1 MYNYIGDTMD
11 SIKKRIDEL
20 IRIIKKANDEY
31 YLEDNPS
38 LTDQEYDRYMAE
50 LISLEERYPSLRRED
65 SPTLHVGT
73 KVQDK
78 FNKAVHKISM
88 LSLGNVFNEDEIRAF
103 DERIKKVDNPHYVC
117 ELKIDGLGISLTY
130 EKGVLIRGATRGDGV
145 VGEDITANV
154 RTIKSI
160 PLILNK
166 EIDIEVRGEIYLS
179 KDSFAKINAERE
191 MNGEPLF
198 QNCRNAAAGS
208 VRNLDANVT
217 KKRKLDCLIYHLPNP
232 LDYGLK
238 THYESLM
245 FMKELGFTTNYKCNR
260 LVKNIDEVLDYIKE
274 WTEKRASLPYDID
287 GIVIKVNDIAMQN
300 RLGFTA
306 KVPKWAT
313 AYKFP
318 AEEVV
323 TKLIDIIFT
332 VGRTGKITP
341 NAVLEPVR
349 VAGSTIRRATLHNED
364 NVVIKDIRPGDYV
377 VIHKAGDVI
386 PEVVR
391 SLKER
396 RTGDERPFQM
406 ISNCPICKTRIIR
419 KEEEADYYCPNE
431 ECPAR
436 KIENIIHFA
445 SRDAMNID
453 SMGESVIEE
462 LYNEG
467 YIRNIT
473 DIYDFD
479 KYKDELINLD
489 GYGKKKLDNLSKAIE
504 DSKKVSL
511 EKLLFGLGIRNV
523 GSKTAKILARRFK
536 SLDNIINTSIEELTS
551 IPDIGE
557 IIAKSIV
564 DYFSDKSNLEII
576 NRLKAFG
583 VNMEYINTSNT
594 EEKDEFKGKTFVLTG
609 TLVGITRDKATELI
623 ENLGGKVSSS
633 VSSKTS
639 CVIVGDNPGS
649 KYDKARALNIPIW
662 QEEEFLDKVNN

>member
-1 MYNYIGDTMD
+1 MND
-11 SIKKRIDEL
+11 SIKRRINEL
-20 IRIIKKANDEY
+20 IEIIEKANREY

-50 LISLEERYPSLRRED
+50 LISLEGRYPELKRED
-65 SPTLHVGT
+65 SPTSHVGT
-73 KVQDK
+73 KIQDK
-78 FNKAVHKISM
+78 FNKVTHKISM
-88 LSLGNVFNEDEIRAF
+88 LSLGNVFNEDEVRAF
-103 DERIKKVDNPHYVC
+103 DERIRKEDDPKYVC
-117 ELKIDGLGISLTY
+117 ELKIDGLAISLTY
-130 EKGVLIRGATRGDGV
+130 EKGVLVRGATRGDGV
-145 VGEDITANV
+145 VGEDITENI

-160 PLILNK
+160 PLVLDR
-166 EIDIEVRGEIYLS
+166 EIDIEVRGEVYLS
-179 KDSFAKINAERE
+179 KASFEKINKERE
-191 MNGEPLF
+191 ANGEPLF

-208 VRNLDANVT
+208 VRNLDANIT
-217 KKRKLDCLIYHLPNP
+217 KKRELDCLIYHLPNP
-232 LDYGLK
+232 LDYGIK
-238 THYESLM
+238 THFEALK
-245 FMKELGFTTNYKCNR
+245 FMKELGFNTNYKANR
-260 LVKNIDEVLDYIKE
+260 LVNNIDEVLDYIKE
-274 WTEKRASLPYDID
+274 WTDKRSSLPYDID
-287 GIVIKVNDIAMQN
+287 GIVIKVNDIYMQN

-323 TKLIDIIFT
+323 TRLIDIIFT

-349 VAGSTIRRATLHNED
+349 VAGSTISRATLHNED
-364 NVVIKDIRPGDYV
+364 NVVDKDIRPGDFV

-396 RTGDERPFQM
+396 RTGEEKTFNM
-406 ISNCPICKTRIIR
+406 IDNCPICGSRIIR
-419 KEEEADYYCPNE
+419 KEEEADYYCPNN

-453 SMGESVIEE
+453 GMGESVIEQ

-467 YIRNIT
+467 YIKSIT
-473 DIYDFD
+473 DIYEFD
-479 KYKDELINLD
+479 KYKEELIELD
-489 GYGKKKLDNLSKAIE
+489 GYGKKKIDNLEKAIE
-504 DSKKVSL
+504 DSKNNSL

-536 SLDNIINTSIEELTS
+536 TLDNISIAPLEELTIIS
-551 IPDIGE
+551 DIGN

-564 DYFSDKSNLEII
+564 DYFNDDKNKQII
-576 NRLKAFG
+576 NKLKEYNL
-583 VNMEYINTSNT
+583 NMKYINTSNM

-609 TLVGITRDKATELI
+609 TLISITRDKASEII

-639 CVIVGDNPGS
+639 IVVVGDNPGS
-649 KYDKARALNIPIW
+649 KFDKARSLGITIW
-662 QEEEFLDKVNN
+662 QEEEFLDKINN

>member
-1 MYNYIGDTMD
+1 MND
-11 SIKKRIDEL
+11 SIKKRINEL
-20 IRIIKKANDEY
+20 IEIIEKANKEY

-50 LISLEERYPSLRRED
+50 LISLEGRYPELKRED
-65 SPTLHVGT
+65 SPTSHVGT
-73 KVQDK
+73 KIQDK
-78 FNKAVHKISM
+78 FNKVTHKISM
-88 LSLGNVFNEDEIRAF
+88 LSLGNVFNEDEVRAF
-103 DERIKKVDNPHYVC
+103 DERIRKEDDPKYVC
-117 ELKIDGLGISLTY
+117 ELKIDGLAISLTY
-130 EKGVLIRGATRGDGV
+130 EKGVLVRGATRGDGV
-145 VGEDITANV
+145 VGEDITENI

-160 PLILNK
+160 PLVLDR
-166 EIDIEVRGEIYLS
+166 EIDIEVRGEVYLS
-179 KDSFAKINAERE
+179 KASFEKINKERE
-191 MNGEPLF
+191 EKGEPLF

-217 KKRKLDCLIYHLPNP
+217 KKRDLDCLIYHLPNP
-232 LDYGLK
+232 LDYGIK
-238 THYESLM
+238 THYEALA
-245 FMKELGFTTNYKCNR
+245 FMKELGFNTNYKANR
-260 LVKNIDEVLDYIKE
+260 LVNNIDEVLDYIKE
-274 WTEKRASLPYDID
+274 WTEKRSSLPYDID
-287 GIVIKVNDIAMQN
+287 GIVIKVNDINMQN

-349 VAGSTIRRATLHNED
+349 VAGSTISRATLHNED
-364 NVVIKDIRPGDYV
+364 NVICKDIRPKDYV
-377 VIHKAGDVI
+377 VIRKAGDVI

-396 RTGDERPFQM
+396 RTGNEISFTM
-406 ISNCPICKTRIIR
+406 IEKCPICGTKIIR
-419 KEEEADYYCPNE
+419 KEEEADYYCPNN

-436 KIENIIHFA
+436 KIENIIHFV

-453 SMGESVIEE
+453 GMGESVVEE

-467 YIRNIT
+467 YIKSII
-473 DIYDFD
+473 DIYEFD
-479 KYKDELINLD
+479 KYKEELIELD
-489 GYGKKKLDNLSKAIE
+489 GYGKKKIDNLKKAIE
-504 DSKKVSL
+504 DSKNNSL

-536 SLDNIINTSIEELTS
+536 TLDNLANASLEELTI
-551 IPDIGE
+551 IPDIGD

-564 DYFSDKSNLEII
+564 DYFSNEENKKII
-576 NRLKAFG
+576 NKLKELNI
-583 VNMEYINTSNT
+583 NMEYINTSNT
-594 EEKDEFKGKTFVLTG
+594 IEKDEFKGKTFVLTG
-609 TLVGITRDKATELI
+609 TLVSITRDRASELI

-639 CVIVGDNPGS
+639 VVVVGDNPGS
-649 KYDKARALNIPIW
+649 KYDKARSLGITIW

>member
-1 MYNYIGDTMD
+1 MD

-20 IRIIKKANDEY
+20 IKIIKQANDEY
-31 YLEDNPS
+31 YLDDNPT
-38 LTDQEYDRYMAE
+38 LTDQEYDRYIAE

-88 LSLGNVFNEDEIRAF
+88 LSLGNVFNEDEIRLF
-103 DERIKKVDNPHYVC
+103 DERIKKVADPEYVC
-117 ELKIDGLGISLTY
+117 ELKIDGLGIALTY
-130 EKGVLIRGATRGDGV
+130 EKGVLVRGATRGDGI
-145 VGEDITANV
+145 VGEDITANI
-154 RTIKSI
+154 RTIKTI

-179 KDSFAKINAERE
+179 KESLEKINEERKE
-191 MNGEPLF
+191 KGEPLF

-208 VRNLDANVT
+208 VRNLDPNIT

-238 THYESLM
+238 THKEALD
-245 FMKELGFTTNYKCNR
+245 FMKELGFNTNYKCNK
-260 LVKNIDEVLDYIKE
+260 LVPNIDGVLDYIKE
-274 WTEKRASLPYDID
+274 WTEKRNSLPYDID
-287 GIVIKVNDIAMQN
+287 GIVIKVNDIMMQN

-318 AEEVV
+318 AMEVV
-323 TKLIDIIFT
+323 TRLIDIIFT

-349 VAGSTIRRATLHNED
+349 VAGSTISRATLHNED
-364 NVVIKDIRPGDYV
+364 NVVNKDIRPGDFV
-377 VIHKAGDVI
+377 VIRKAGDVI

-396 RTGDERPFQM
+396 RNGEEKPFIM
-406 ISNCPICKTRIIR
+406 IDKCPICGTRIIR
-419 KEEEADYYCPNE
+419 KEEEADYYCPNDN
-431 ECPAR
+431 CPAR

-453 SMGESVIEE
+453 SMGESIIEE

-467 YIRNIT
+467 YIKNII

-489 GYGKKKLDNLSKAIE
+489 GYGKKKLENLSNAIE
-504 DSKKVSL
+504 NSKNNSL

-523 GSKTAKILARRFK
+523 GSKTAKILARNFK
-536 SLDNIINTSIEELTS
+536 TLDNIANASLEELTS
-551 IPDIGE
+551 ISDIGE
-557 IIAKSIV
+557 IIAKSIY
-564 DYFSDKSNLEII
+564 DYFRDEENKIMIENLKEY
-576 NRLKAFG
+576 N
-583 VNMEYINTSNT
+583 VNMEYINTSSAI
-594 EEKDEFKGKTFVLTG
+594 EKDEFKGKTFVLTG
-609 TLVGITRDKATELI
+609 TLVSITRDKATELI

-633 VSSKTS
+633 VSAKTS

-649 KYDKARALNIPIW
+649 KYDKAISLNIPIW
-662 QEEEFLDKVNN
+662 QEEEFLDKINN

>member
-1 MYNYIGDTMD
+1 MND
-11 SIKKRIDEL
+11 SIKKRINEL
-20 IRIIKKANDEY
+20 IDILEKANKEY

-50 LISLEERYPSLRRED
+50 LISLENRYPEYRRED
-65 SPTLHVGT
+65 SPTSHVGT
-73 KVQDK
+73 KIQDK
-78 FNKAVHKISM
+78 FNKVTHKISM
-88 LSLGNVFNEDEIRAF
+88 LSLGNVFNEDEVRAF
-103 DERIKKVDNPHYVC
+103 DERIRKEDIPKYVC
-117 ELKIDGLGISLTY
+117 ELKIDGLAISLTY
-130 EKGVLIRGATRGDGV
+130 EKGVLVRGATRGDGV
-145 VGEDITANV
+145 VGEDITENI

-166 EIDIEVRGEIYLS
+166 EIDIEVRGEVYLS
-179 KDSFAKINAERE
+179 KASFEKINKERE
-191 MNGEPLF
+191 ASGEPLF

-217 KKRKLDCLIYHLPNP
+217 KKRDLDCLIYHLPNP
-232 LDYGLK
+232 LDYGIK
-238 THYESLM
+238 THYEALE
-245 FMKELGFTTNYKCNR
+245 FMKELGFNTNYKANR
-260 LVKNIDEVLDYIKE
+260 LVNNIDEVLDYINE
-274 WTEKRASLPYDID
+274 WTEKRSSLPYDID
-287 GIVIKVNDIAMQN
+287 GIVIKVNDIGMQN

-323 TKLIDIIFT
+323 TRLIDIIFT

-349 VAGSTIRRATLHNED
+349 VAGSTISRATLHNED
-364 NVVIKDIRPGDYV
+364 NVVYKDIRPGDFV
-377 VIHKAGDVI
+377 VIRKAGDVI

-396 RTGDERPFQM
+396 RTGTEEPFTM
-406 ISNCPICKTRIIR
+406 IDKCPICNTRIIR
-419 KEEEADYYCPNE
+419 KEEEADYYCPND

-453 SMGESVIEE
+453 GMGESVIEQ

-467 YIRNIT
+467 YIKSIT
-473 DIYDFD
+473 DIYKFD
-479 KYKDELINLD
+479 EYKDELIELD
-489 GYGKKKLDNLSKAIE
+489 GYGKKKIYNLKTAIE
-504 DSKKVSL
+504 NSKNNSL

-523 GSKTAKILARRFK
+523 GGKTAKILARRFK
-536 SLDNIINTSIEELTS
+536 TLDNLASATLEELTI
-551 IPDIGE
+551 IPDIGD

-564 DYFSDKSNLEII
+564 DYFNDDSNMIII
-576 NRLKAFG
+576 NKLKENN
-583 VNMEYINTSNT
+583 VNMEYINTSNM

-609 TLVGITRDKATELI
+609 TLVSITRDKASEII

-639 CVIVGDNPGS
+639 VVIVGDNPGS
-649 KYDKARALNIPIW
+649 KFDKARSLGISIW
-662 QEEEFLDKVNN
+662 QEEEFLDKINN

>member
-1 MYNYIGDTMD
+1 MIELDN
-11 SIKKRIDEL
+11 IKKRIDEL

-31 YLEDNPS
+31 YLEDNPT

-50 LISLEERYPSLRRED
+50 LISLEQRYPFLGRED
-65 SPTLHVGT
+65 SPTHHVGT
-73 KVQDK
+73 KIQDK

-88 LSLGNVFNEDEIRAF
+88 LSLGNVFNEDEIRTF
-103 DERIKKVDNPHYVC
+103 DERIKKVDNPEYVC

-130 EKGVLIRGATRGDGV
+130 EKGVLVRGATRGDGV
-145 VGEDITANV
+145 VGEDITANI

-179 KDSFAKINAERE
+179 KDSFEKINAERAK
-191 MNGEPLF
+191 NGEPLF

-208 VRNLDANVT
+208 VRNLDVNVT
-217 KKRKLDCLIYHLPNP
+217 KKRKLDCFIYHLPNP

-238 THYESLM
+238 THYDALM
-245 FMKELGFTTNYKCNR
+245 FMKELGFNTNYKCNR
-260 LVKNIDEVLDYIKE
+260 LVKNIDEVFDYIKE
-274 WTEKRASLPYDID
+274 WTEKRESLPYDID

-306 KVPKWAT
+306 KVPRWAT

-323 TKLIDIIFT
+323 TRLIDIIFT

-377 VIHKAGDVI
+377 IIHKAGDVI

-396 RTGDERPFQM
+396 RTGDELPFQM

-467 YIRNIT
+467 YIKNIT

-536 SLDNIINTSIEELTS
+536 SLDNIMNTSIEELTS

-649 KYDKARALNIPIW
+649 KYDKARALNVPIW

>member
-1 MYNYIGDTMD
+1 MND
-11 SIKKRIDEL
+11 SIKKRINEL
-20 IRIIKKANDEY
+20 IEIIEKANREY

-50 LISLEERYPSLRRED
+50 LISLEGRYPELKRDD
-65 SPTLHVGT
+65 SPTSHVGT
-73 KVQDK
+73 KIQDK
-78 FNKAVHKISM
+78 FNKVTHKISM

-103 DERIKKVDNPHYVC
+103 DERIRKEDEPKYVC
-117 ELKIDGLGISLTY
+117 ELKIDGLAISLTY
-130 EKGVLIRGATRGDGV
+130 EKGVLVRGATRGDGV
-145 VGEDITANV
+145 VGEDITENI

-160 PLILNK
+160 PLVLDR
-166 EIDIEVRGEIYLS
+166 EIDIEVRGEVYLS
-179 KDSFAKINAERE
+179 KASFEKINKERE
-191 MNGEPLF
+191 VNGEPLF

-208 VRNLDANVT
+208 VRNLDASIT
-217 KKRKLDCLIYHLPNP
+217 KKRELDCLIYHLPNP
-232 LDYGLK
+232 LDYGIK
-238 THYESLM
+238 THYEALE
-245 FMKELGFTTNYKCNR
+245 FMKELGFNTNYKANR
-260 LVKNIDEVLDYIKE
+260 LVNNIDEVLDYIKE
-274 WTEKRASLPYDID
+274 WTEKRSSLPYDID
-287 GIVIKVNDIAMQN
+287 GIVIKVNDINMQN

-349 VAGSTIRRATLHNED
+349 VAGSTISRATLHNED
-364 NVVIKDIRPGDYV
+364 NVVNKDIRPGDFV
-377 VIHKAGDVI
+377 VIRKAGDVI

-396 RTGDERPFQM
+396 RIGTEKPFTM
-406 ISNCPICKTRIIR
+406 IEKCPICGTNIVR
-419 KEEEADYYCPNE
+419 KEEEADYYCPNND
-431 ECPAR
+431 CPAR
-436 KIENIIHFA
+436 KIENIIHFV

-453 SMGESVIEE
+453 GMGESVVEE

-467 YIRNIT
+467 YIKSII
-473 DIYDFD
+473 DIYEFD
-479 KYKDELINLD
+479 KYKDELIELD
-489 GYGKKKLDNLSKAIE
+489 GYGKKKIDNLRTAIE
-504 DSKKVSL
+504 NSKSNSL

-536 SLDNIINTSIEELTS
+536 TLDNLASASLEELTI
-551 IPDIGE
+551 IPDIGD

-564 DYFSDKSNLEII
+564 ECFNDNDNKEII
-576 NRLKAFG
+576 NKLKELNI
-583 VNMEYINTSNT
+583 NMEYINSSNI

-609 TLVGITRDKATELI
+609 TLVSITRDRASELI

-639 CVIVGDNPGS
+639 VVVVGDNPGS
-649 KYDKARALNIPIW
+649 KYDKARSLGITIW
-662 QEEEFLDKVNN
+662 QEEEFLDKINN

>member
-1 MYNYIGDTMD
+1 MND
-11 SIKKRIDEL
+11 SIKKRINEL
-20 IRIIKKANDEY
+20 IEIIEKANKEY

-50 LISLEERYPSLRRED
+50 LISLEGRYPELKRDD
-65 SPTLHVGT
+65 SPTVHVGT
-73 KVQDK
+73 KIQDK
-78 FNKAVHKISM
+78 FNKVTHKISM
-88 LSLGNVFNEDEIRAF
+88 LSLGNVFNEDEVRAF
-103 DERIKKVDNPHYVC
+103 DERIRKEDEPKYVC
-117 ELKIDGLGISLTY
+117 ELKIDGLAISLTY
-130 EKGVLIRGATRGDGV
+130 EKGVLVRGATRGDGV
-145 VGEDITANV
+145 VGEDITENI

-160 PLILNK
+160 PLVLDR
-166 EIDIEVRGEIYLS
+166 EIDIEVRGEVYLS
-179 KDSFAKINAERE
+179 KASFEKINKERE
-191 MNGEPLF
+191 VNGEPLF

-208 VRNLDANVT
+208 VRNLDASIT
-217 KKRKLDCLIYHLPNP
+217 KKRELDCLIYHLPNP
-232 LDYGLK
+232 LDYGIK
-238 THYESLM
+238 THYEALQ
-245 FMKELGFTTNYKCNR
+245 FMKKLGFNTNYKANR
-260 LVKNIDEVLDYIKE
+260 LVNNIDEVLDYIKE
-274 WTEKRASLPYDID
+274 WTEKRSSLPYDID
-287 GIVIKVNDIAMQN
+287 GIVIKVNDINMQN

-323 TKLIDIIFT
+323 TRLIDIIFT

-349 VAGSTIRRATLHNED
+349 VAGSTISRATLHNED
-364 NVVIKDIRPGDYV
+364 NVVNKDIRPGDFV
-377 VIHKAGDVI
+377 VIRKAGDVI

-396 RTGDERPFQM
+396 RTGTEKPFTM
-406 ISNCPICKTRIIR
+406 IEKCPICGTNIVR
-419 KEEEADYYCPNE
+419 KEEESDYYCPNND
-431 ECPAR
+431 CPAR
-436 KIENIIHFA
+436 KIENIIHFV

-453 SMGESVIEE
+453 GMGESVVEE

-467 YIRNIT
+467 YIKSII
-473 DIYDFD
+473 DIYEFD
-479 KYKDELINLD
+479 KYKDELIELD
-489 GYGKKKLDNLSKAIE
+489 GYGKKKIDNLRTAIE
-504 DSKKVSL
+504 NSKSNSL

-536 SLDNIINTSIEELTS
+536 TLDNLASASLEELTI
-551 IPDIGE
+551 IPDIGD

-564 DYFSDKSNLEII
+564 EYFNDNDNKEII
-576 NRLKAFG
+576 NKLKELNI
-583 VNMEYINTSNT
+583 NMEYINSSNI

-609 TLVGITRDKATELI
+609 TLVSITRDRASELI

-639 CVIVGDNPGS
+639 VVVVGDNPGS
-649 KYDKARALNIPIW
+649 KYDKARSLGITIW

>member
-1 MYNYIGDTMD
+1 MIELDN
-11 SIKKRIDEL
+11 IKKRIDEL

-31 YLEDNPS
+31 YLEDNPT

-50 LISLEERYPSLRRED
+50 LISLEQRYPFLGRED
-65 SPTLHVGT
+65 SPTHHVGT
-73 KVQDK
+73 KIQDK

-88 LSLGNVFNEDEIRAF
+88 LSLGNVFNEDEIRTF
-103 DERIKKVDNPHYVC
+103 DERIKKVDNPEYVC

-130 EKGVLIRGATRGDGV
+130 EKGVLVRGATRGDGV
-145 VGEDITANV
+145 VGEDITANI

-179 KDSFAKINAERE
+179 KDSFEKINAERAK
-191 MNGEPLF
+191 NGEPLF

-208 VRNLDANVT
+208 VRNLDVNVT
-217 KKRKLDCLIYHLPNP
+217 KKRKLDCFIYHLPNP

-238 THYESLM
+238 THYDALM
-245 FMKELGFTTNYKCNR
+245 FMKELGFNTNYKCNR
-260 LVKNIDEVLDYIKE
+260 LVKNIDEVFDYIKE
-274 WTEKRASLPYDID
+274 WTEKRESLPYDID

-306 KVPKWAT
+306 KVPRWAT

-323 TKLIDIIFT
+323 TRLIDIIFT

-377 VIHKAGDVI
+377 IIHKAGDVI

-396 RTGDERPFQM
+396 RTGDELPFQM

-467 YIRNIT
+467 YIKNIT

-649 KYDKARALNIPIW
+649 KYDKARALNVPIW
-662 QEEEFLDKVNN
+662 QEEEFLDKVIN